1 MRLPTAIRRPRGS
14 LLIEVSLGMWLAAML
29 ALLLM
34 RASLLALG
42 SNQWTIMQTLT
53 DAYMT
58 RETALANRLPM
69 ADLAA
74 ANSPWPNAGGGEA
87 RFEAVVSLGRL
98 AGGTDVTGRIVR
110 FRVNSAPAAAAVGE
124 GAPDLDIWRLH
135 SVLTYQVGEQSY
147 VKSRTI
153 LRTQ

>member
-1 MRLPTAIRRPRGS
+1 MRLPPATRRPRGS
-14 LLIEVSLGMWLAAML
+14 LLIEVSIGMWLASML

-58 RETALANRLPM
+58 REAALANRLPM
-69 ADLAA
+69 ADVTSAG
-74 ANSPWPNAGGGEA
+74 SPWPDAGADEE
-87 RFEAVVSLGRL
+87 RFEGVVSLGRL
-98 AGGTDVTGRIVR
+98 AGGTEVTGRIVR
-110 FRVNSAPAAAAVGE
+110 FRVNSAPAVAGAGE

>member
-1 MRLPTAIRRPRGS
+1 MKPPPVTRLPRGS

-29 ALLLM
+29 VLLLM

-69 ADLAA
+69 ADLTEAG
-74 ANSPWPNAGGGEA
+74 SPWPDAGANEA
-87 RFEAVVSLGRL
+87 RFEGVVSLGRL
-98 AGGTDVTGRIVR
+98 AGGTEVTARIVR
-110 FRVNSAPAAAAVGE
+110 FRVNCAPADGALGA
-124 GAPDLDIWRLH
+124 GAPDLAIWRLH
-135 SVLTYQVGEQSY
+135 SVLTYQIGEQSY
-147 VKSRTI
+147 VKSRAV